1 MVAEAVPTFL
11 GVPMRLVSLATLT
24 VQNSALI
31 LIMHYSRIMPM
42 TGSNRYLASTAV
54 LLNEVLKLA
63 LCLAVAFR
71 DRRKIDGSMS
81 SLSTTVQ
88 NLSSE
93 IFRRDSWKLAIP
105 ACLYTIQNSLQY
117 VAVSNLDAA
126 AFQVT
131 YQLKI
136 LTTAIFS
143 VTLLHRRLDA
153 TKWLSLITLT
163 AGVAIVQL
171 PSPSSAPDTDHAHH
185 HHNHRSAT
193 YQGIVEEHAMST
205 MDPAKGL
212 TAVVI
217 ACMISG
223 LAGVY
228 FEKVLKGSSTS
239 LWIRNVQLSVW
250 SLLPAT
256 IGVVFMDGAQIM
268 ERGFFEGYNDVVW
281 TAIVFQAFGG
291 IIVALCV
298 NFADNIA
305 KNFATSIS
313 ILISCIASVYFFDF
327 VVTINFIVGA
337 VVVLFATWLYSKPD
351 SAPQYAPVQNS
362 EPETAA
368 VEEIEFDVD
377 MEKGRRGSGAG
388 PKR

>member
-1 MVAEAVPTFL
+1 MPTT
-11 GVPMRLVSLATLT
+11 S
-24 VQNSALI
+24 
-31 LIMHYSRIMPM
+31 
-42 TGSNRYLASTAV
+42 SNRYLASTAV
-54 LLNEVLKLA
+54 LLNEALKLA
-63 LCLAVAFR
+63 LCLAVAFW

-81 SLSTTVQ
+81 SLSTTVR
-88 NLSSE
+88 NLGTE

-143 VTLLHRRLDA
+143 VVLLHRRLNA
-153 TKWLSLITLT
+153 TKWLSLVTLT

-171 PSPSSAPDTDHAHH
+171 PSSSSAPDTDHAHH
-185 HHNHRSAT
+185 HHNRRSAT
-193 YQGIVEEHAMST
+193 YQGIAEEHAVST

-217 ACMISG
+217 ACVISG

-239 LWIRNVQLSVW
+239 LWIRNIQLSVW
-250 SLLPAT
+250 SLIPAT
-256 IGVVFMDGAQIM
+256 IGVVFMDGAQIV
-268 ERGFFEGYNDVVW
+268 ERGFFEGYSGVVW

-313 ILISCIASVYFFDF
+313 ILISCIASVHIFDF
-327 VVTINFIVGA
+327 VVTINVRLSPSHPVPLSDGSA
-337 VVVLFATWLYSKPD
+337 VR
-351 SAPQYAPVQNS
+351 
-362 EPETAA
+362 
-368 VEEIEFDVD
+368 
-377 MEKGRRGSGAG
+377 RRGLRGSLCDVALFET
-388 PKR
+388 RRNTTIRTHQ